1 VATSSRSNEGALLAL
16 IRARPFD
23 GVARKLGLEPDEG
36 QRLLLMAALVAVLFC
51 AYTIAK
57 VLRDALFLAEF
68 GALALPYAYIGV
80 AVASVGFVWVES
92 HVARRFQ
99 RVGAARFNQYLAIA
113 CSVAA
118 PLVFPYAR
126 GLTTALFYVW
136 TGSQAMML
144 LPHFWGLALDV
155 WDSRRARLLFPLLA
169 GSGLVG
175 GLVGGGLAG
184 WSLPFIQR
192 VGLMWT
198 LPLLLA
204 AAHALTRAV
213 EGHRSH
219 SPGPEVVT
227 STASPWK
234 IITRSP
240 YILIF
245 VAVLTLSVIVGT
257 LVDFQFKYYV
267 VRHYPNPHDLTQFLG
282 KFYVALNALSLV
294 FQFGIAGW
302 LLQRLGLGASSGLQ
316 PAAVLLMAPW
326 IAFGPGLWMVAAMRS
341 LQGILSQT
349 LGKSTGEIYYTP
361 IRPSER
367 RRIKPAI
374 DTLVERWSDAAVG
387 LLLILMLHTLRVP
400 VAAIAILTAV
410 LSGAWLI
417 VLFLLDRQYGRAFRQ
432 ILSTRWIEP
441 DATGEALRLPAARR
455 ALLEALR
462 ARDEDRIVL
471 ALQLS
476 GETHDPEIVEAVRGC
491 LKHEWPA
498 VRAAATSA
506 MEALR
511 VPDRENR
518 IVAFLDDP
526 HEGLRRA
533 AVSYLLLRGPKPV
546 AFARGILDGTN
557 AELRSF
563 VVDALFE
570 RPCDARAALTLPWV
584 DAQIQAG
591 TPESLVL
598 AARALGAMS
607 GGGVV
612 PRLRTLLTHADID
625 VRSAALL
632 STTHRPAAALLDV
645 LLPLLMDRDLHYA
658 ARKAVASVGDPAV
671 PALRSMLDAERGPR
685 AQSLAAGVLARMNT
699 RGSVGALMV
708 LVRSTDLR
716 LRHLGLSGLAG
727 VRMRRGQAV
736 LPRHLAHRLFIRELR
751 DYRACLDP
759 AAALETHP
767 APEVRLLADSY
778 RESAEMAL
786 ERALQALSCWYDPLP
801 LVGVFDRLKS
811 RDREVVSPALE
822 FLEHTLPRAFF
833 RPVRK
838 IFEESPVPPE
848 DQGKGA
854 DPLAVWI
861 EGAWKSDDEW
871 LRACAVRAS
880 RFLVNFDRSL
890 FGGDG
895 GAPIVRDE
903 LAALGRA
910 SC

>member
-1 VATSSRSNEGALLAL
+1 L

-23 GVARKLGLEPDEG
+23 GVARSLGLEPEEG

-68 GALALPYAYIGV
+68 GALALPYAYLGV
-80 AVASVGFVWVES
+80 AVASVGFVWIES
-92 HVARRFQ
+92 RVASRFQ
-99 RVGAARFNQYLAIA
+99 RVGAARFNQYVAIA

-118 PLVFPYAR
+118 ALVFPHAR
-126 GLTTALFYVW
+126 RLTTALFYVW

-169 GSGLVG
+169 GSGLIG

-204 AAHALTRAV
+204 AAHALTRVV
-213 EGHRSH
+213 ERHRSRK
-219 SPGPEVVT
+219 PGVEVLP

-234 IITRSP
+234 IIARSP

-245 VAVLTLSVIVGT
+245 VAALTLSVVVGT

-282 KFYVALNALSLV
+282 RFYVALNALSLL
-294 FQFGIAGW
+294 FQFVLAGW
-302 LLQRLGLGASSGLQ
+302 LLQTLGLGVSTGLQ
-316 PAAVLLMAPW
+316 PAAVLLMASW
-326 IAFGPGLWMVAAMRS
+326 IAFGPGLWVVAAMRS
-341 LQGILSQT
+341 LQGVLSQT
-349 LGKSTGEIYYTP
+349 LGKSTSEIYYTP

-387 LLLILMLHTLRVP
+387 LLLILMLHALRVP
-400 VAAIAILTAV
+400 VPAIAILTAV
-410 LSGAWLI
+410 LCGVWLI

-432 ILSTRWIEP
+432 VLSTRWIEP
-441 DATGEALRLPAARR
+441 DTTSDALRLPAARR

-462 ARDEDRIVL
+462 AEDEGRIVL
-471 ALQLS
+471 ALNLS
-476 GETHDPEIVEAVRGC
+476 GGTRDPAIVQAVRAC
-491 LKHEWPA
+491 LQHEWPA

-518 IVAFLDDP
+518 IAAFLDDP

-533 AVSYLLLRGPKPV
+533 AVSYLLLRGPTPV
-546 AFARGILDGTN
+546 AFARGVLDGKN
-557 AELRSF
+557 DELRSF
-563 VVDALFE
+563 VVDTLFE
-570 RPCDARAALTLPWV
+570 RPCDARAALTLPWI
-584 DAQIQAG
+584 DAEIQAG

-598 AARALGAMS
+598 AARALGAMR

-612 PRLRTLLTHADID
+612 PRLRTLLTHADVD
-625 VRSAALL
+625 VRGAALL
-632 STTHRPAAALLDV
+632 STRRRPARELLDV
-645 LLPLLMDRDLHYA
+645 LLPLLLERDLHYA
-658 ARKAVASVGDPAV
+658 AREAVAAVGDPAV
-671 PALRSMLDAERGPR
+671 PALRSMLDADRGPR
-685 AQSLAAGVLARMNT
+685 AQALAAGVLARMDT
-699 RGSVGALMV
+699 RGSVDVLMT

-716 LRHLGLSGLAG
+716 LRHLGLTGLA
-727 VRMRRGQAV
+727 RIRLRRRQAV
-736 LPRHLAHRLFIRELR
+736 LPRHMAHRLFIRELR

-759 AAALETHP
+759 ATALEAHP

-786 ERALQALSCWYDPLP
+786 ERALQALSCWYDPVP

-822 FLEHTLPRAFF
+822 FLEHVLPRAFF

-838 IFEESPVPPE
+838 IFEEAPIPP
-848 DQGKGA
+848 DVQGEA
-854 DPLAVWI
+854 TDPLAVWI

-880 RFLVNFDRSL
+880 RFLVEFDRSL
-890 FGGDG
+890 FAGDG
-895 GAPIVRDE
+895 GAPVVQDE
-903 LAALGRA
+903 LAILGPA
-910 SC
+910 PC

>member
-126 GLTTALFYVW
+126 GLTTALFYIW